1 MSTCPSVLSGA
12 WRTRVFAALGA
23 LLLVAPAMPAAAA
36 NVPAA
41 PPDLHL
47 EWLEG
52 GVPTRDAPGLEGE
65 AGQTLTLRYVVRNVG
80 GSDAFAV
87 VLAEN
92 TSLGRLSAPRRVQP
106 GPAAGAALAR
116 LLRLS
121 LAPGIREVCIQ
132 ATLQT
137 ERLADPE
144 DPNPEN
150 NVLCRRVRV
159 RPAASP
165 EERIRNRALGQ
176 PGQEAGPGRAGNER

>member
-1 MSTCPSVLSGA
+1 M
-12 WRTRVFAALGA
+12 
-23 LLLVAPAMPAAAA
+23 LLIASAMPAAAA
-36 NVPAA
+36 NVRAA

-52 GVPTRDAPGLEGE
+52 GVPTRDAPGLDGE
-65 AGQTLTLRYVVRNVG
+65 TGQTLTLRYQVRNVG
-80 GSDAFAV
+80 GSDAFAL
-87 VLAEN
+87 VLTES
-92 TSLGRLSAPRRVQP
+92 TSLGRLSGPSRVQP

-116 LLRLS
+116 TLRLA
-121 LAPGIREVCIQ
+121 LAPGIREVCVQ

-159 RPAASP
+159 RPAKSV
-165 EERIRNRALGQ
+165 EDRHRSRA
-176 PGQEAGPGRAGNER
+176 PGQAVGEAGPLGAGDEP